1 MNRAIAVLLLLAG
14 CATAPL
20 PGGELRVGAAM
31 VDLTPPVGWRKA
43 GGYDEVI
50 SKGVHDPLYA
60 KAIVFEQGG
69 ERGAIVVADL
79 CSVGREG
86 SDRARRVASE
96 RTGIP
101 VANIVISATHTHGAP
116 EYYGVLWEI
125 WRDMA
130 IEKHGRDIHHTMDY
144 AQCVVDGCAEAV
156 ARAWEARR
164 PATVDH
170 AVPALSGMA
179 FNRRH
184 LMKDGVTMMNPGK
197 RNRNIVRAAGPTDDD
212 FPIVLFRDPAGTPRS
227 SLSVFAMHVA
237 VFGGTSFGADFPGH
251 LQANLRAALGE
262 EFISVF
268 GEGAAGDT
276 NHVNVFSDK
285 PQPSDSEP
293 ARIGGA
299 MAEAFLKAVPTMKR
313 STASLAVR
321 SARVRVPLQEVTDE
335 QVARA
340 REVLS
345 LKWVPN
351 PGFLVSVEAYR
362 ILWNRKLRERDGAAA
377 DEEIQA
383 FRLSDDAAIVT
394 LPHEVFVELGMAIR
408 KRSPFRTTLV
418 VSLAN
423 DVDFYVPTRKAFA
436 EGSYEVTTSPYQP
449 GGGELL
455 VEGAVK
461 LLESLRPPGR

>member
-1 MNRAIAVLLLLAG
+1 MKRVLVVLLLAG
-14 CATAPL
+14 CASVPN
-20 PGGELRVGAAM
+20 PGGELRVGAATA
-31 VDLTPPVGWRKA
+31 DITPPVGWRKA

-50 SKGVHDPLYA
+50 SRGVHDPLHA

-69 ERGAIVVADL
+69 ERGAIVVCDL
-79 CSVGREG
+79 CSVGREAT
-86 SDRARRVASE
+86 DRARRAASE

-125 WRDMA
+125 WRDMTV
-130 IEKHGRDIHHTMDY
+130 EKHGRDIHHTMDY
-144 AQCVVDGCAEAV
+144 VQRVVDGCAEAV
-156 ARAWEARR
+156 AKAWEQRR
-164 PATVDH
+164 PATLDH
-170 AVPALSGMA
+170 GIPQLPGIA

-197 RNRNIVRAAGPTDDD
+197 GNKNIVRAAGPVDDA
-212 FPIVLFRDPAGTPRS
+212 FPVALFRDAAGKPLLS
-227 SLSVFAMHVA
+227 FSVFAMHVA
-237 VFGGTSFGADFPGH
+237 VFGGNTFGADFPAH
-251 LQANLRAALGE
+251 LQTKLRAQLGD
-262 EFISVF
+262 EFVSVF
-268 GEGAAGDT
+268 GEGCAGDT
-276 NHVNVFSDK
+276 NHVNVFSSE
-285 PQPSDSEP
+285 PQPSDTEP

-299 MAEAFLKAVPTMKR
+299 MAEAFLKALPELRR
-313 STASLAVR
+313 SAPALAVR
-321 SARVRVPLQEVTDE
+321 SSRVRVPLQEVTDE

-345 LKWVPN
+345 LKWVPT
-351 PGFLVSVEAYR
+351 PAFLVSVEAYR
-362 ILWNRKLRERDGAAA
+362 ILWNKKLRDRDGAAA

-436 EGSYEVTTSPYQP
+436 EGSYEVTTSPYKP

-455 VEGAVK
+455 VEAAVK
-461 LLESLRPPGR
+461 LLDSLRP